1 MDFFP
6 FIVDYID
13 AIVDE
18 EDSEAILGPK
28 ENKKSFKCPHCP
40 SKFSHKGNLPR
51 HIAKRHDGKKH
62 KDIDIKHEKSSNSFR
77 GEFNGIGSHKN
88 CIDLS
93 WKSKKRISI

>member
-51 HIAKRHDGKKH
+51 HIAKRHKLKKH
-62 KDIDIKHEKSSNSFR
+62 KELDIKQEEKSKSLR
-77 GEFNGIGSHKN
+77 GEFDRIGSLVF
-88 CIDLS
+88 IWIYIL
-93 WKSKKRISI
+93 